1 MLAVL
6 YEVDLNRQRIR
17 AVASTH
23 AHAEQAMPV
32 MCRACGIHLKYRGAT
47 SGGLLAAG
55 AGTGE
60 VFGTKMG
67 MGGGGALTGIGDT
80 ASAQGQAVEGE
91 CNANTQEICDLHL
104 GSKYA
109 YHCCC
114 CLKRMGV
121 LNDQLW
127 NSALCCNSCKARWPS
142 LPDTSPLPPPGG
154 GGCCQI
160 C

>member
-55 AGTGE
+55 AGTG
-60 VFGTKMG
+60 VTSM
-67 MGGGGALTGIGDT
+67 
-80 ASAQGQAVEGE
+80 
-91 CNANTQEICDLHL
+91 
-104 GSKYA
+104 
-109 YHCCC
+109 
-114 CLKRMGV
+114 
-121 LNDQLW
+121 
-127 NSALCCNSCKARWPS
+127 
-142 LPDTSPLPPPGG
+142 PDRLS
-154 GGCCQI
+154 
-160 C
+160 